1 MKAIKMNLLTALFCF
16 FIIQSCSSDDAS
28 NNGNGGS
35 NPPSS
40 DEQAIQ
46 MEFNS
51 NYQFVYSSN
60 KVKDRNFYWATLVE
74 NDPKAKSAISS
85 YSEFQ
90 QLHASFIQRI
100 ISVLEMSNPS
110 ALQIAEAL
118 KFKDSDKIAVS
129 NAIKT
134 HIENNPDTF
143 TDINKDHIEPSGA
156 FNHFSEVTDS
166 FRVHQLIVEQMIN
179 GINNIIDTY
188 AAGIDPKY
196 PNIDRISYDVN
207 SSQYKQWMKDLL
219 NEVISDNE
227 NNLFYEPF
235 LEFALGVLE
244 LNNRDE
250 AGRFVPLESGHN
262 QLTYNYIQNINW
274 DDYQYSMIVVLG
286 DSPNSPGDLPNISQ
300 GGIERSD
307 RGVELFNQG
316 LAPIIAFT
324 GSNLAPFQTSYHEAI
339 EMKNYVMQQHNIP
352 EIKILVEPHARH
364 TTTNLRNISRL
375 IYKYKIPT
383 DKKAIVTTSVSHS
396 DYVTS
401 NQYLNRSMNEMNHI
415 PVEFHNRI
423 SNREVE
429 FTPLIKV
436 LHLNSVDPLDP

>member
-1 MKAIKMNLLTALFCF
+1 MKAIRKNLKYLFFCF
-16 FIIQSCSSDDAS
+16 FIIISCTTKEEINNVDEDINDD
-28 NNGNGGS
+28 NNTS
-35 NPPSS
+35 AQIHLDFDP
-40 DEQAIQ
+40 EY
-46 MEFNS
+46 EFI
-51 NYQFVYSSN
+51 YSTN
-60 KVKDRNFYWATLVE
+60 KVKDRNFYWTTLIE
-74 NDPKAKSAISS
+74 NDNQASSALLSNT
-85 YSEFQ
+85 ELQ
-90 QLHASFIQRI
+90 TLHSNFIQRI
-100 ISVLEMSNPS
+100 ISVLEINNPS

-118 KFKDSDKIAVS
+118 KFTDSDIINIS
-129 NAIKT
+129 NAVKT
-134 HIENNPDTF
+134 IIQSQPSAF
-143 TDINKDHIEPSGA
+143 TNINKNHIEPSGA
-156 FNHFSEVTDS
+156 FNHFQEVNTAY
-166 FRVHQLIVEQMIN
+166 RVHQLIVEQMMS

-188 AAGIDPKY
+188 AAGIDPRY
-196 PNIDRISYDVN
+196 PNIDRVSYDVN

-250 AGRFVPLESGHN
+250 AGRFIPLKNGHN

-286 DSPNSPGDLPNISQ
+286 DAPNSSGDLPNISQ
-300 GGIERSD
+300 GGMERSD
-307 RGVELFNQG
+307 RGIDLFNQG

-324 GSNLAPFQTSYHEAI
+324 GSNIAPFQTSFHEAI

-352 EIKILVEPHARH
+352 ESKILVEPHARH

-375 IYKYKIPT
+375 IYKYKIPS
-383 DKKAIVTTSVSHS
+383 DKKVLVTTSVTHS

-401 NQYLNRSMNEMNHI
+401 NQFLNRSMNEMNHI